1 LFIVV
6 ATIAFAILTGSDSCA
21 AISCATLVGTPGA
34 SIVSGD
40 AARYFTPAFDNADE
54 NATVDIKQKIGVLST

>member
-1 LFIVV
+1 
-6 ATIAFAILTGSDSCA
+6 
-21 AISCATLVGTPGA
+21 VGTPGA

-54 NATVDIKQKIGVLST
+54 NATVDIKQQIGRLCIWVSALIR

>member
-1 LFIVV
+1 MNVLLGECSV
-6 ATIAFAILTGSDSCA
+6 ILA

-40 AARYFTPAFDNADE
+40 AAKYFTPAFESDDE
-54 NATVDIKQKIGVLST
+54 NATVAIKQ